1 MAHIDKII
9 RFRMKFIN
17 LAQRVWSASA
27 VTIPAS
33 SLLIRFKPCC
43 IRRACKQAQ
52 ATSSNIKQRLQSQR
66 REHRRLTVNREA
78 CLLQSCIE
86 DLLYTCTYGQ
96 PCIHTAVM
104 LSTALQIFLKEMKQ
118 ACMYI
123 F

>member
-66 REHRRLTVNREA
+66 REARRLTVNREA

-86 DLLYTCTYGQ
+86 DLLYTCTDN
-96 PCIHTAVM
+96 HTAVQ
-104 LSTALQIFLKEMKQ
+104 STLQLHI
-118 ACMYI
+118 
-123 F
+123 